1 MSNMLGQSRGQP
13 QTVLQPAIHLL
24 LASCILLG
32 LLGQAQ
38 AQSFYCFSITLA
50 SSQNQVRDESTALRG
65 ESRCSLDLRM
75 DFAQLEQF
83 RLITAFNVNLQ

>member
-1 MSNMLGQSRGQP
+1 MPSRCRGQP

-32 LLGQAQ
+32 LIGQAQ

-50 SSQNQVRDESTALRG
+50 SSQNQVRDEAGEKAIRMGCAELEPLLR
-65 ESRCSLDLRM
+65 LL
-75 DFAQLEQF
+75 
-83 RLITAFNVNLQ
+83 